1 MDFASYVSGFVDG
14 EGCFSVSFN
23 LREKLRT
30 GIEVRPSFAIAQNK
44 RNLAV
49 IKKLHAYF
57 GCGAIRFSKNDQ
69 CYKYEVR
76 DLKELRER
84 IVPHFKQFPL
94 LTSKQCDF
102 EVFEEICDRVAQSKH
117 RNPKHLREIIALAYA
132 MNGSGKRKYAQAELL
147 RILDKMKI

>member
-1 MDFASYVSGFVDG
+1 MDFASYISGFVDG

-23 LREKLRT
+23 LREKLRM

-44 RNLAV
+44 RNLAI
-49 IKKLHAYF
+49 IKKLHDYF

-76 DLKELRER
+76 DLKELREK
-84 IVPHFKQFPL
+84 IIPHFKQFPL
-94 LTSKQCDF
+94 LTSKCSDF
-102 EVFEEICDRVAQSKH
+102 EVFGEICERVAQSKH
-117 RNPKHLREIIALAYA
+117 RNREHLREIISLAYG
-132 MNGSGKRKYAQAELL
+132 MNGSGKRKYTQAKLL